1 MGYLCVMIERKKN
14 LFRQR
19 IQYLRRG
26 NFHGVSA
33 NWLAKHSDQLFS
45 SVMDMALYKNL
56 PIAIDSKLLSQ
67 GELVFEKI
75 LAEKSGTNYA
85 KNFDCEIGLASFLH
99 AYIVQFQP
107 KVIVETGVANGI
119 TTNVIMHALAQV
131 GGSLHSFDVDPK
143 TENVY
148 HGSGGWKFHLLT
160 GELEKDLKRQ
170 VSEIGA
176 VNLWIHDS
184 NHGYQWQSFEYELAK
199 KSLCRGGIL
208 VSDDIDSSTAWGL
221 ASKDSFDRSFGI
233 FDNRKFFGVAT
244 F

>member
-1 MGYLCVMIERKKN
+1 MSLYLN
-14 LFRQR
+14 SPF
-19 IQYLRRG
+19 
-26 NFHGVSA
+26 
-33 NWLAKHSDQLFS
+33 
-45 SVMDMALYKNL
+45 AL
-56 PIAIDSKLLSQ
+56 DSKLLSQ
-67 GELVFEKI
+67 GELIFKKI
-75 LAEKSGTNYA
+75 LAEKSGANYA

-99 AYIVQFQP
+99 AYVIQYRP
-107 KVIVETGVANGI
+107 KVVIETGVANGI

-143 TENVY
+143 TQNVY
-148 HGSGGWKFHLLT
+148 HGPGGWKFHLLT
-160 GELEKDLKRQ
+160 GELERDLKRQ

-176 VNLWIHDS
+176 VDLWIHDS

-199 KSLCRGGIL
+199 KSLSRGGLL

-233 FDNRKFFGVAT
+233 FDNRKFFGIAT

>member
-1 MGYLCVMIERKKN
+1 MGYLCVMDKRKKN

-19 IQYLRRG
+19 IHYLRRG

-33 NWLAKHSDQLFS
+33 NWLSKHSEILFS
-45 SVMDMALYKNL
+45 NVAEMSLHQNL
-56 PIAIDSKLLSQ
+56 PVVLDSKLLSQ
-67 GELVFEKI
+67 GESVFKKI
-75 LAEKSGTNYA
+75 LAEKSGANYA

-99 AYIVQFQP
+99 AYVIQYQP
-107 KVIVETGVANGI
+107 KVVIETGVANGI

-131 GGSLHSFDVDPK
+131 GGTLHSFDVDPK

-148 HGSGGWKFHLLT
+148 RGPGDWKFHLLT
-160 GELEKDLKRQ
+160 GVFESDLKRQ
-170 VSEIGA
+170 VSEIGD

-199 KSLCRGGIL
+199 RSLSREGLL

>member
-1 MGYLCVMIERKKN
+1 MDSRKRLLLGQRFDYL
-14 LFRQR
+14 LH
-19 IQYLRRG
+19 G

-33 NWLAKHSDQLFS
+33 NWLAKHSEQLFS
-45 SVMDMALYKNL
+45 SVIDMTLYMNSPVALD
-56 PIAIDSKLLSQ
+56 PKLVSQ
-67 GELVFEKI
+67 GELVFKKI
-75 LAEKSGTNYA
+75 LAEKSGANYA

-99 AYIVQFQP
+99 AYVISFQP

-143 TENVY
+143 THNVY
-148 HGSGGWKFHLLT
+148 HGSGDWKFHLLT
-160 GELEKDLKRQ
+160 GKFESDLKRQ
-170 VSEIGA
+170 VSEIGD

-184 NHGYQWQSFEYELAK
+184 DHGYQWQSFEYELAK
-199 KSLCRGGIL
+199 KSLSRGGLL

>member
-1 MGYLCVMIERKKN
+1 MGYLCVMDKRKKN

-19 IQYLRRG
+19 IHYLRRG

-33 NWLAKHSDQLFS
+33 NWLAKNSELLFS
-45 SVMDMALYKNL
+45 SAAEMALHQNSPVAL
-56 PIAIDSKLLSQ
+56 DSKLLSQ
-67 GELVFEKI
+67 GELVFKQI
-75 LAEKSGTNYA
+75 LAEKSGANYA

-99 AYIVQFQP
+99 AYVIQYKP
-107 KVIVETGVANGI
+107 KVVIETGVANGI

-131 GGSLHSFDVDPK
+131 GGTLHSFDVDPK

-148 HGSGGWKFHLLT
+148 HGPGDWKFHLLT
-160 GELEKDLKRQ
+160 GEFERDLKRQ
-170 VSEIGA
+170 ISEIGD

-184 NHGYQWQSFEYELAK
+184 NHGYQWQSFEYELARK
-199 KSLCRGGIL
+199 TLSPGVLL

-221 ASKDSFDRSFGI
+221 ASKGLFDRSFGI